1 MTRLSDIGPL
11 VGRMLDGR
19 VLVEGTVTGNRA
31 DLVSTGT
38 AVFSG
43 IKVDDTFDAL
53 TLNAAFEAHAAEPRR
68 GALIRADVKADATL
82 VTVSGRA
89 IPELKATVDYADSRY
104 RFEATANE
112 TGRTITAAGD
122 LALLEGGREVTV
134 NRAAFTA
141 GPATWVLADAG
152 PVRVRYQNG
161 LLTLPQPVT
170 LVNNGQQ
177 LSAVG
182 TFALTD
188 DVTGS
193 LDVEVSGVNL
203 TELGALLL
211 SKRQLAGTITGDAR
225 ISGSVSTRNI
235 VGNVKLL
242 AGIVDGYAFQS
253 LDTLVNY
260 RNGRAQV
267 DAILIQSPTSKL
279 EATGSI
285 PFSLIERR
293 ADRPADDRG
302 HHERR
307 HRPRRA
313 RSRQHRPRER
323 RRSAGGGRARHRHRR
338 EPVRRAARSRCSRA
352 RSRWPPPART
362 TPTPRWTRRCRVRP
376 CRSRAC

>member
-1 MTRLSDIGPL
+1 M
-11 VGRMLDGR
+11 
-19 VLVEGTVTGNRA
+19 
-31 DLVSTGT
+31 
-38 AVFSG
+38 FSG

-53 TLNAAFEAHAAEPRR
+53 TLSAAVEAHLPNLDTAA
-68 GALIRADVKADATL
+68 LKADMTADATL
-82 VTVSGRA
+82 VTVSGRS
-89 IPELKATVDYADSRY
+89 IPALQATVAYADNRY

-134 NRAAFTA
+134 NRAALTA
-141 GPATWVLADAG
+141 GPATWALADAG

-170 LVNNGQQ
+170 LVNNGQE
-177 LSAVG
+177 LSAEG

-193 LDVEVSGVNL
+193 LDVEISGVNL

-211 SKRQLAGTITGDAR
+211 VDRGSSPAR
-225 ISGSVSTRNI
+225 SPVTRASAAASSTRNV

-260 RNGRAQV
+260 RSGRAQV

-285 PFSLIERR
+285 PFSLTKGVLTDQPMTRR
-293 ADRPADDRG
+293 

-307 HRPRRA
+307 HRPGRA
-313 RSRQHRPRER
+313 RGRQHRPGQRHR
-323 RRSAGGGRARHRHRR
+323 PAGGGRARHRHRR
-338 EPVRRAARSRCSRA
+338 EPAGERHGAACSRA

-362 TPTPRWTRRCRVRP
+362 TPTPRSTRRCRVRP